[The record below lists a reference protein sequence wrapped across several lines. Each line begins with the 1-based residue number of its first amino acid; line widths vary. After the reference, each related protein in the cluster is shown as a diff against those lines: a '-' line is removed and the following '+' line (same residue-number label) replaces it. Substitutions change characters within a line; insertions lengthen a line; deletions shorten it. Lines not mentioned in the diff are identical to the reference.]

1 MTDAELQGFC
11 PDRYFARSWALLTR
25 DRGWVKPVLALCA
38 ALFVPIV
45 GPIGVLGYVLEWARL
60 TAWGVASSPKQ
71 KRVRVGEC
79 IVSGFRAFVVLFV
92 WSLCCSLIGALL
104 ALVPLLGS
112 LAAFAWSV
120 FSMFIGVLSM
130 IAALRA
136 TIYQSV
142 TAGLDPK
149 ATWEMAKRD
158 VSGLV
163 RVFGI
168 LAAGTGIMFCAIV
181 AGSVLMVLS
190 ILPQVISFGGYIEL
204 YDSLMTDA
212 ERMRLFFEM
221 VASFVGVLGVIL
233 VGLVLVVSVITI
245 VMSMLGYTALGLWLR
260 QFNVAAWGAE
270 KDPLPA
276 AAPHLHPN
284 GPFCTS
290 DMGAENASW
299 HNTSPTPGPNWAD
312 DDATGPISAGDAP
325 DGGAQ
330 EGV

>member
-1 MTDAELQGFC
+1 
-11 PDRYFARSWALLTR
+11 
-25 DRGWVKPVLALCA
+25 
-38 ALFVPIV
+38 
-45 GPIGVLGYVLEWARL
+45 
-60 TAWGVASSPKQ
+60 
-71 KRVRVGEC
+71 
-79 IVSGFRAFVVLFV
+79 
-92 WSLCCSLIGALL
+92 
-104 ALVPLLGS
+104 
-112 LAAFAWSV
+112 
-120 FSMFIGVLSM
+120 
-130 IAALRA
+130 
-136 TIYQSV
+136 
-142 TAGLDPK
+142 
-149 ATWEMAKRD
+149 
-158 VSGLV
+158 
-163 RVFGI
+163 
-168 LAAGTGIMFCAIV
+168 MFCAIV

-260 QFNVAAWGAE
+260 QFNVAAWGGE

-325 DGGAQ
+325 DGGVQ

>member
-45 GPIGVLGYVLEWARL
+45 GPIGALGYVLEWARL

-92 WSLCCSLIGALL
+92 WLLCCSLVGAIL

-120 FSMFIGVLSM
+120 FSMFLGVLAM

-149 ATWEMAKRD
+149 AIWEMAKRD

-168 LAAGTGIMFCAIV
+168 LAAGTGIMFCATV
-181 AGSVLMVLS
+181 VGSVLMVLS
-190 ILPQVISFGGYIEL
+190 ILPQAIAFGGYIEL

-212 ERMRLFFEM
+212 ERMRIFFEM
-221 VASFVGVLGVIL
+221 IASFVGVLGVIL
-233 VGLVLVVSVITI
+233 VVLVLVVSVIAI
-245 VMSMLGYTALGLWLR
+245 VTSMLGYTALGLWLR
-260 QFNVAAWGAE
+260 QFNVAAWGGE

-276 AAPHLHPN
+276 AGPSLHPN
-284 GPFCTS
+284 GPSRAS
-290 DMGAENASW
+290 DMGAENATW
-299 HNTSPTPGPNWAD
+299 HDTCPASGPDWAD
-312 DDATGPISAGDAP
+312 DGATGPIGAGDAP
-325 DGGAQ
+325 DGHAQ